1 MKTAFE
7 LYRDSYLKKL
17 NYKNHETINNNGF
30 IDFVRFK
37 SSDKR

>member
-7 LYRDSYLKKL
+7 FFRDSFLKKL
-17 NYKNHETINNNGF
+17 NFKNHETINNNGF
-30 IDFVRFK
+30 IDFVRFI